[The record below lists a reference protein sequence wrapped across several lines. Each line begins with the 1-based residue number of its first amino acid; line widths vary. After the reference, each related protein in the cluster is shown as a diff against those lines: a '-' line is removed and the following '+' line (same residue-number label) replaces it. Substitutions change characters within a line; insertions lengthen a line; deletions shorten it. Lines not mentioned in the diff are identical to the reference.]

1 MKENHDNVQNFIHF
15 IEVKCN
21 ENVFIL
27 FNLRQNNVEKNMR
40 APPKKI
46 FTPLCGQ
53 GPEAQRAREGRA
65 RARAR
70 ARALSTQRKNI
81 FRIKI
86 HFEN

>member
-1 MKENHDNVQNFIHF
+1 MKENHDDVQNVIHF

-21 ENVFIL
+21 ENIFLL

-40 APPKKI
+40 APPKRI

-70 ARALSTQRKNI
+70 ARALSTQRKNT

-86 HFEN
+86 HL

>member
-1 MKENHDNVQNFIHF
+1 MEWKCIYHIH
-15 IEVKCN
+15 
-21 ENVFIL
+21 
-27 FNLRQNNVEKNMR
+27 LRQNKVEKNMR

-70 ARALSTQRKNI
+70 AEARARAKSPAKTRMLK
-81 FRIKI
+81 F
-86 HFEN
+86 